1 MVYELQVITMR
12 EKNRLG
18 ELISERLQWI
28 KQRGYEVEIISAPL
42 DEDSD
47 SLVFKLH
54 LTNQPESVFQIDDII
69 YICKH
74 QLAEAIA
81 EHIVTSWESRL
92 LWREIQRTC
101 RSVPPQDKERLLA
114 KAQEFI
120 KCCHSSESLNMLM
133 NFGRKSRIS
142 SRIMGYIDEAPQ
154 LVVEGF
160 ITFWMQDY
168 MTEIKFAVEVAVEE
182 LRNEKE
188 YNEFVNLLRYFVET
202 QPAKVQEVNLLM
214 GRNGVFYLWD
224 SAGTKID
231 ESYMDY
237 YLEDMLMEEIDLDDV
252 LVSILVTIAPR
263 RIIIHESNAVA
274 SKESVTMI
282 RNVFQERI
290 VTCPGCER
298 CGQLAG
304 HEAGLRRP

>member
-18 ELISERLQWI
+18 ELINERLQWI
-28 KQRGYEVEIISAPL
+28 KQRGYEVEMICQPL
-42 DEDSD
+42 DEEMDSM
-47 SLVFKLH
+47 VFKLH
-54 LTNQPESVFQIDDII
+54 VTDQPQSVFQSDDIL

-81 EHIVTSWESRL
+81 EHIVNDWESRL
-92 LWREIQRTC
+92 LWHEIQRTC
-101 RSVPPQDKERLLA
+101 RSMSSQDKERLLA
-114 KAQEFI
+114 KAEEFI
-120 KCCHSSESLNMLM
+120 KSCHSSESLNMLM
-133 NFGRKSRIS
+133 NFGRKSRIA
-142 SRIMGYIDEAPQ
+142 SRVMAYIQEAPQ
-154 LVVEGF
+154 LVMDGF

-168 MTEIKFAVEVAVEE
+168 MTEIKFAVEVAIEE

-188 YNEFVNLLRYFVET
+188 YNEFVNLLRYFVDT

-214 GRNGVFYLWD
+214 GSNGVFYLWD
-224 SAGTKID
+224 SDGTKID
-231 ESYMDY
+231 ESYMEY

-252 LVSILVTIAPR
+252 LVSILVTIAPK
-263 RIIIHESNAVA
+263 RIIIHEGNAVII
-274 SKESVTMI
+274 KESVTMI

-298 CGQLAG
+298 CGKFAG
-304 HEAGLRRP
+304 NEAGLRRT

>member
-12 EKNRLG
+12 TPNRLG
-18 ELISERLQWI
+18 DLINERLEWI
-28 KQRGYEVEIISAPL
+28 KQRGYEVEIVSEPL
-42 DEDSD
+42 DEEMD
-47 SLVFKLH
+47 SLLFKLH
-54 LTNQPESVFQIDDII
+54 VTDRPESVFQSDDIV
-69 YICKH
+69 YICRH

-81 EHIVTSWESRL
+81 EHIVNGWESRL
-92 LWREIQRTC
+92 LWREIQRVC
-101 RSVPPQDKERLLA
+101 RSMSPQDKQRLLA
-114 KAQEFI
+114 KAEEFI

-133 NFGRKSRIS
+133 NFGRKSRIA
-142 SRIMGYIDEAPQ
+142 SRVLGYIEEARQ

-168 MTEIKFAVEVAVEE
+168 MTEIKFAVEVAIEE

-188 YNEFVNLLRYFVET
+188 YNDFVNLLRYFVET

-214 GRNGVFYLWD
+214 SSNGVFYLWD

-237 YLEDMLMEEIDLDDV
+237 YLDDMLMEEIDLDDV

-263 RIIIHESNAVA
+263 RIIIHESDGLVL
-274 SKESVTMI
+274 KESVTMI

-298 CGQLAG
+298 CKQLAG